1 MELQLTDFSL
11 FLLER
16 IMFNLK
22 SLYLE
27 LLGLVII
34 DKSSAMLCDI

>member
-22 SLYLE
+22 SLYLK